1 MYYRYDSN
9 NMWRYFHSPSAADGH
24 RQSTKRVSM
33 TDSAEFSGDL
43 GLSSGRVTRAC
54 RPQVRQGEAERFEA
68 NSIEMKIWAILFA
81 LIILAAITLIAVV
94 LMEEPG
100 HVHAVAQSLR
110 SWIA

>member
-1 MYYRYDSN
+1 
-9 NMWRYFHSPSAADGH
+9 MWRYFHSPSAANGH
-24 RQSTKRVSM
+24 QQSIKRDSM

-43 GLSSGRVTRAC
+43 GISSGKLTRAR
-54 RPQVRQGEAERFEA
+54 RPQVRQGEADSFET

-81 LIILAAITLIAVV
+81 LVILAAITLIVVV

-100 HVHAVAQSLR
+100 HAHAVTQSLR